1 MHFWGEF
8 NQILQNRVQGFAN
21 FWHFCAFFRFL
32 GVIFSDHEALIRSL
46 ELKLVQFMYQ
56 NKGIKGSG
64 GPQHKGSIHAAHPAV
79 AGLNLTTHEI
89 SVRFVLQLSKLL
101 LSNK

>member
-1 MHFWGEF
+1 
-8 NQILQNRVQGFAN
+8 
-21 FWHFCAFFRFL
+21 
-32 GVIFSDHEALIRSL
+32 
-46 ELKLVQFMYQ
+46 MYQ

-89 SVRFVLQLSKLL
+89 SVGFVLKLSKLWL
-101 LSNK
+101 CKISELHVIINYKIIDNIIIFGKTLAMARGSH